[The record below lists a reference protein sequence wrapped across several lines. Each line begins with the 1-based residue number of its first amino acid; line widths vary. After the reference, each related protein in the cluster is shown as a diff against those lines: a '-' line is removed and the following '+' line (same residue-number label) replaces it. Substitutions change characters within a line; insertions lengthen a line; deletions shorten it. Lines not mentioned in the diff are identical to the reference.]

1 MVLQHNYTVNL
12 EYMAP
17 NNRIVLNYPEPKL
30 TILSVRSNH
39 DGSYLSFYNNNNNE
53 TTTTCSIPP
62 PPQQFLA
69 RNLVLDMMD
78 DNDNERTWN
87 EKKMRAFLGSIPDQR
102 NLEGYVVILA
112 SGQRVKIKTKWYLGL
127 HLNTKGGLS
136 DSAIAQAVV
145 NATMDEVRAQ
155 NTPIHRNP
163 LERIDAIA
171 NEVTAAYGAMID
183 TSVETFYE
191 TNKTLSPS

>member
-1 MVLQHNYTVNL
+1 MGSIQPRRFVS
-12 EYMAP
+12 
-17 NNRIVLNYPEPKL
+17 
-30 TILSVRSNH
+30 LS
-39 DGSYLSFYNNNNNE
+39 LSLYNNE

-127 HLNTKGGLS
+127 HLNTKGGLLS

-145 NATMDEVRAQ
+145 NAATMDDVRAQ
-155 NTPIHRNP
+155 CADSPVT
-163 LERIDAIA
+163 LERIETRFCQRGHGGVWC
-171 NEVTAAYGAMID
+171 NYID
-183 TSVETFYE
+183 TVETFHE
-191 TNKTLSPS
+191 TNKTLSRRD